1 MSRFWRK
8 VGASRLLAR
17 CVRASNGLS
26 GVEGGCRATQ
36 GVCET
41 GRRAVQSPIWDRAQF
56 GLLSNQKSKRQDTR
70 SIVSDRARMQAGS
83 EAMGTPMGHSLHGLS
98 PHVGADGRHG
108 GTATAWKSAKIGHF
122 CCPNSGQPLLLPLQQ
137 LQLLLLL
144 LLLPLLLLFLLGLTL
159 TTTTTIITTR
169 VNPMLLLPLL
179 LLILLLMINTVN
191 NNTMQYSQQQ
201 QRGRVEQKD
210 GLFLQPAGD

>member
-8 VGASRLLAR
+8 VDASRVLAR
-17 CVRASNGLS
+17 CVRASNGFS

-108 GTATAWKSAKIGHF
+108 GTATAWKSAKIGLF
-122 CCPNSGQPLLLPLQQ
+122 CCPNSGQPLLYIFILYYSHWCRRI
-137 LQLLLLL
+137 
-144 LLLPLLLLFLLGLTL
+144 F
-159 TTTTTIITTR
+159 TIHTYIIRARAECR
-169 VNPMLLLPLL
+169 VVY
-179 LLILLLMINTVN
+179 MI
-191 NNTMQYSQQQ
+191 YS
-201 QRGRVEQKD
+201 V
-210 GLFLQPAGD
+210 

>member
-36 GVCET
+36 GVCEI
-41 GRRAVQSPIWDRAQF
+41 GRRAVQSPIWGRAQF
-56 GLLSNQKSKRQDTR
+56 GQLSNQKSKRQDIR
-70 SIVSDRARMQAGS
+70 SIDSDRARMQAGS

-98 PHVGADGRHG
+98 PHIGADGRHG

-122 CCPNSGQPLLLPLQQ
+122 CCPNSGQPLLAVGDSI
-137 LQLLLLL
+137 
-144 LLLPLLLLFLLGLTL
+144 F
-159 TTTTTIITTR
+159 IILIISIPCTR
-169 VNPMLLLPLL
+169 VNPRARRIILSRRRAKLYPCTCQVALLCTLSFEVQ
-179 LLILLLMINTVN
+179 IYT
-191 NNTMQYSQQQ
+191 
-201 QRGRVEQKD
+201 
-210 GLFLQPAGD
+210 